1 MEKTIPCNG
10 FKYDL
15 LWEVGLNDAKENGVW
30 VMGEEADRLW
40 IRYCCWCDQRR
51 QLSENA
57 NSTSW
62 SNQKSPFRITEAEL
76 KGAESW
82 AWNIPAGKETEKLTG
97 LRGLDQISHQETE
110 GAWIFL
116 GCGWRS
122 LWDGVKPGEKEQ
134 LCTASSTASPSSHP
148 VRPQGTKL
156 MVRWLV
162 VGVKNYL
169 ITDHAQRYPM
179 LCLEQEERRTMS
191 PKHAHERQHPSPCSG
206 LVHVVPVGDKP
217 DY

>member
-116 GCGWRS
+116 GCGWKKSVRWCQAWGEGTTVHS
-122 LWDGVKPGEKEQ
+122 IIHCKPEQ
-134 LCTASSTASPSSHP
+134 SPSETSRH
-148 VRPQGTKL
+148 Q
-156 MVRWLV
+156 
-162 VGVKNYL
+162 
-169 ITDHAQRYPM
+169 
-179 LCLEQEERRTMS
+179 
-191 PKHAHERQHPSPCSG
+191 AHG
-206 LVHVVPVGDKP
+206 
-217 DY
+217 